1 MIDRSYLLDKNEYF
15 HFFFQRLIVQF
26 YFFVRNKNNRV
37 MFAKK
42 LIFSHNILIT
52 LKEKK
57 SKKLTK
63 HEFMDL
69 LHCFIFIVTV

>member
-52 LKEKK
+52 LKEKNQK
-57 SKKLTK
+57 N
-63 HEFMDL
+63 
-69 LHCFIFIVTV
+69 